1 MVKNLAARGGGPGL
15 RRPMRF
21 KDNTHGRPLQRAIA
35 PSATPVLQ
43 FGRTITA
50 YVEEL
55 APMTPPD
62 EQSRITPAIE
72 DYLKAIY
79 TLQQQGAVTTSLLG
93 EQRGSKPGSV
103 TGMVKKLAEMHLV
116 RHTPYQGVELTD
128 AGERIALEVIRH
140 HRLLELYLVE
150 ALGYSW
156 DEVHEEA
163 EKLEHHISEK
173 LEARIAARLGHP
185 TLDPHGD
192 PIPSVEGRLPPSDNL
207 RLADLQVSERARVV
221 RMHDQSAD
229 RLRYLADLGLVP
241 GASVEITASAPFDG
255 PLSLRIGVA
264 IYALDRRMARA
275 IEVERAD
282 LP

>member
-1 MVKNLAARGGGPGL
+1 MMTLDSPG
-15 RRPMRF
+15 
-21 KDNTHGRPLQRAIA
+21 
-35 PSATPVLQ
+35 
-43 FGRTITA
+43 
-50 YVEEL
+50 
-55 APMTPPD
+55 
-62 EQSRITPAIE
+62 RITPAIE

-103 TGMVKKLAEMHLV
+103 TGMVKKLAEMNLV
-116 RHTPYQGVELTD
+116 RHTPYQGVELTP

-173 LEARIAARLGHP
+173 LEARIAAHLGHP
-185 TLDPHGD
+185 SFDPHGD
-192 PIPSVEGRLPPSDNL
+192 PIPTLEGKLPHSDDL
-207 RLADLQVSERARVV
+207 RLSDLRVAEQARVV
-221 RMHDQSAD
+221 RMRDQSAE

-241 GASVEITASAPFDG
+241 GAAVEVTGSAPFDG
-255 PLSLRIGVA
+255 PISLRVGAAVH
-264 IYALDRRMARA
+264 ALDRRMART
-275 IEVERAD
+275 IEVKRTSSASGD
-282 LP
+282 IR